1 MSDVS
6 KNKMAVMP
14 IPKLILSMSL
24 PAIIAM
30 MIQALY
36 NIVDSIFVS
45 RISEEALTALSL
57 AFPVQMIL
65 ISCFVGLGIGINSS
79 VSRKLGEG
87 DVDTATNM
95 AEHGYLLALIL
106 YLLVA
111 VGGFLFADN
120 FFRIFSDDP
129 LILRYSIDYSRII
142 LVFSFGRI
150 FAQAGMSILQGSG
163 EMVKPMRAQLIGA
176 VTNIILDPI
185 LIFGMFGL
193 PALGV
198 KGAAIATVFAQGL
211 SMVYVFITIFR
222 GKEYLKL
229 DLKKFK
235 YSRKITR
242 AIILVGLPAAIMQG
256 LVSVMLAGMNFIL
269 AGLSA
274 TSVAV
279 LGVFY
284 RLQSFVL
291 MPVFGIS
298 QGSMPVVGFNY
309 GARNKE
315 RIVSALKFA
324 GMISL
329 AYMTLGL
336 IAFQLF
342 SGPLLDIFNSN
353 EQMRQIGITAF
364 RRISFMFPVTA
375 VTIIISTAYQ
385 GMGKAHYS
393 LIVTFVRQIVV
404 LLPLAWFL
412 GNTFGLDTLWF
423 SFPAAEAVG
432 LILAM
437 FYFKSTYNHALNVWS
452 ESGN

>member
-1 MSDVS
+1 MSDMS

-14 IPKLILSMSL
+14 IPKLIISMSL
-24 PAIIAM
+24 PAMIAM

-36 NIVDSIFVS
+36 NIVDSVFVS

-57 AFPVQMIL
+57 AFPIQMVL

-87 DVDTATNM
+87 DIDRATNM

-111 VGGFLFADN
+111 IGGFLFVDD
-120 FFRIFSDDP
+120 FFRMFTKDQ
-129 LILRYSIDYSRII
+129 LILTYSIDYSRII

-163 EMVKPMRAQLIGA
+163 EMIKPMRAQLIGA
-176 VTNIILDPI
+176 LTNIALDPI
-185 LIFGMFGL
+185 LIFGLFGL
-193 PALGV
+193 PAMGV
-198 KGAAIATVFAQGL
+198 KGAAVATVLAQGF
-211 SMVYVFITIFR
+211 SMIYVFITIFR

-235 YSRKITR
+235 YSSQITM
-242 AIILVGLPAAIMQG
+242 AIVLVGLPAAIMQG
-256 LVSVMLAGMNFIL
+256 LVSVMLAGMNLIL
-269 AGLSA
+269 AGFSA
-274 TSVAV
+274 TAVAV

-284 RLQSFVL
+284 RLQSFIL

-298 QGSMPVVGFNY
+298 QGSMPVIGFNY
-309 GARNKE
+309 GAKNKK
-315 RIVSALKFA
+315 RIIDTLKFA
-324 GMISL
+324 GLISV
-329 AYMTLGL
+329 AYMVLGMFV
-336 IAFQLF
+336 FQLF
-342 SGPLLDIFNSN
+342 SGPLLDLFNSN
-353 EQMRQIGITAF
+353 EYMREIGITAF
-364 RRISFMFPVTA
+364 RRISPMFPITA
-375 VTIIISTAYQ
+375 VTIIFSTAYQ

-412 GNTFGLDTLWF
+412 GDRYGLDALWY
-423 SFPAAEAVG
+423 SFLAAEVVG
-432 LILAM
+432 LFLAIY
-437 FYFKSTYNHALNVWS
+437 YFKSTYNHALNVWS
-452 ESGN
+452 EK

>member
-1 MSDVS
+1 MSDLS

-14 IPKLILSMSL
+14 IPKLIISMSL

-57 AFPVQMIL
+57 AFPVQMVL

-87 DVDTATNM
+87 DIDTATNM

-111 VGGFLFADN
+111 IGGFIFVDD
-120 FFRIFSDDP
+120 FFRMFTKDP
-129 LILRYSIDYSRII
+129 LIIQYSIDYSRII
-142 LVFSFGRI
+142 MVFSFGRI

-176 VTNIILDPI
+176 ITNIILDPI
-185 LIFGMFGL
+185 LIFGLFGI
-193 PALGV
+193 PAMGV
-198 KGAAIATVFAQGL
+198 IGAAIATVFAQGL

-235 YSRKITR
+235 YSSKITL
-242 AIILVGLPAAIMQG
+242 AIVLVGLPAAIMQG

-269 AGLSA
+269 AGLSTTA
-274 TSVAV
+274 VAV

-284 RLQSFVL
+284 RLQSFIL

-309 GARNKE
+309 GAKNKK
-315 RIVSALKFA
+315 RIMDTLKFA
-324 GMISL
+324 GLISL
-329 AYMTLGL
+329 VYMTLGL
-336 IAFQLF
+336 IVFQLF
-342 SGPLLDIFNSN
+342 SGPMMDLFNSD
-353 EQMRQIGITAF
+353 EQMKQMGITAF
-364 RRISFMFPVTA
+364 RRISLMFPITA

-393 LIVTFVRQIVV
+393 LIVTFFRQIII
-404 LLPLAWFL
+404 LLALAWFL
-412 GNTFGLDTLWF
+412 GNTYGLDTLWY
-423 SFPAAEAVG
+423 SYLAAEISG
-432 LILAM
+432 LLMAM
-437 FYFKSTYNHALNVWS
+437 FFFKSTYNHAFNVW
-452 ESGN
+452 NK